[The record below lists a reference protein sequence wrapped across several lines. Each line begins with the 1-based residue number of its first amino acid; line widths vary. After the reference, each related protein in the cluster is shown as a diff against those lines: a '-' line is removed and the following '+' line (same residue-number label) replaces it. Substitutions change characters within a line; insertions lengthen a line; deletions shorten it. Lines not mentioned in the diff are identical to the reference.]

1 MRKYLCAS
9 MGDLQL
15 RVSKEE
21 IIFGFPMRREKEKCN
36 KIKLLVENISYV
48 WGQKRIRNKQQM
60 TKKKHIKQQSAWG
73 IFSCSILLAIVII
86 FSNLYNEP
94 TGYVS

>member
-1 MRKYLCAS
+1 MIRQTLVWEYNTLNLCVRKYLCAS

-15 RVSKEE
+15 RLSKEE

-48 WGQKRIRNKQQM
+48 
-60 TKKKHIKQQSAWG
+60 
-73 IFSCSILLAIVII
+73 
-86 FSNLYNEP
+86 
-94 TGYVS
+94 